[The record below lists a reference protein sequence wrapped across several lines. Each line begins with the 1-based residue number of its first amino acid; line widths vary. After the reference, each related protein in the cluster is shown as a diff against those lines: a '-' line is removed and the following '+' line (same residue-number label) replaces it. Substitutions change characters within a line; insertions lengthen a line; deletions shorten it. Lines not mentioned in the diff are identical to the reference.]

1 MPRSHLTRTCNKTCN
16 GIDWSINIFLKFL
29 EALEHAILKV
39 GSLWK
44 EKNQKQKTKCIAQF
58 TDF

>member
-1 MPRSHLTRTCNKTCN
+1 MPRSHLTRTCNKTFN

-29 EALEHAILKV
+29 EALGHAILKV
-39 GSLWK
+39 GSLYK
-44 EKNQKQKTKCIAQF
+44 EKKQKTKCIAQF

>member
-1 MPRSHLTRTCNKTCN
+1 MPHSYLTTTCNKTFN

-29 EALEHAILKV
+29 EALGHAILKV
-39 GSLWK
+39 GFLWK
-44 EKNQKQKTKCIAQF
+44 EKNQKQRSKCIAQF